1 MTDKEIFEI
10 CSPCSKWHELLK
22 GPYYIVHKHPSDEF
36 AIVAIDY
43 RVSTS
48 FDYVPCLGIRWM
60 EGNGMPCRGS
70 AKMWFVLPGDMKDA
84 ILSYNRI
91 NKAKIPDVDDFLT
104 GKISGKELMNR
115 YFNNH
120 LNDNSVF
127 LQGGFICDAVTK
139 QPIQR
144 NRYNP

>member
-10 CSPCSKWHELLK
+10 CSPCSKGHELLK

-60 EGNGMPCRGS
+60 EGNGMPCRGI

-91 NKAKIPDVDDFLT
+91 NQAYIPDIDEFLT
-104 GKISGKELMNR
+104 GKISGEELKKR

-120 LNDNSVF
+120 LNDNSVI
-127 LQGGFICDAVTK
+127 LQGEVICDAVTK